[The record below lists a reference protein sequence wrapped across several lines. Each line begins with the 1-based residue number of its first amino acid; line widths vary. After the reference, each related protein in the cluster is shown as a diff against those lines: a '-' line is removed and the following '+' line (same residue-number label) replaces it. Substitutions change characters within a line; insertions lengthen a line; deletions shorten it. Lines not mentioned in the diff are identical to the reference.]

1 MTVILEGADFLTGAA
16 GLTGPLTDTC
26 LGAAAELE
34 MVEAGAAVELE
45 AISFP
50 TFDVERAGVA
60 LTNTGSVEGIGL
72 PSLVWSFTTCYFT
85 KGNKTI
91 QICQ

>member
-26 LGAAAELE
+26 LGAVAELE

-72 PSLVWSFTTCYFT
+72 PSLV
-85 KGNKTI
+85 
-91 QICQ
+91 

>member
-1 MTVILEGADFLTGAA
+1 MTDILEGADFLAGAA
-16 GLTGPLTDTC
+16 GLTGAPTDSC

-45 AISFP
+45 AVSFP
-50 TFDVERAGVA
+50 TFDVERTGAA

-72 PSLVWSFTTCYFT
+72 PSLV
-85 KGNKTI
+85 
-91 QICQ
+91 